1 MIHIVSKLTILLP
14 LTGFLLYRKNI
25 NPLLFSFKSTPKSS
39 RQNLPVRKKAY
50 CPLTAPGWGGGQYAF
65 SRCSQQ
71 PISVNPNYYRA
82 IKQGSTLF
90 FEFCMNQVNRSQ
102 LDHGRDMYKCAPA
115 SLQYSGNLRASSGCS
130 QIRVRKPRRPLLRA
144 CDEF

>member
-25 NPLLFSFKSTPKSS
+25 NPLLFSFKSTPKSFC
-39 RQNLPVRKKAY
+39 QNLPVRKKAC
-50 CPLTAPGWGGGQYAF
+50 CPLTAPEGGGQSAF
-65 SRCSQQ
+65 SQSSQQ

-115 SLQYSGNLRASSGCS
+115 SLQYSGNVRASSGCS
-130 QIRVRKPRRPLLRA
+130 QIRVRFRGYGYG
-144 CDEF
+144 